1 MLKELYLKNFKGFEE
16 HVVPLRHRTIIVGK
30 NNAGKSTI
38 IEALRLIALVANDYL
53 SLPFH
58 SVPRWL
64 DIPKREKGLLPHIKD
79 TEVNLESM
87 FHRYNDPPAIIRGIF
102 DTEESISIY
111 IGQNGVVHA
120 VVKDEKGKPLT
131 SEEDFEEFYIP
142 DIRILPRIGP
152 LSRKERILTRYH
164 IERSLDTTLSP
175 LHFRNQLN
183 LYYDR
188 HFERFKELAESTWSG
203 LRIVDLE
210 GKGEMPG
217 DAELSLLVQ
226 DAGFVAEVGWMGH
239 GLQIWLQLIWFLT
252 RSSDP
257 EMDPDEDTFI
267 FDEPDVFMHADLQRK
282 FIRVLRKF
290 KQQVIIATHSTE
302 MLAEVEPEQ
311 ILIVDREKRRSNFAT
326 TLPSVQVVL
335 NRIGS
340 AHNIQLARLWSARRF
355 LLVEGDDLNILKL
368 FQNILFPYSLLPLD
382 VIPHNSIGGWGGWNN
397 VIGSTLVLK
406 NAAGEDITTY
416 CILDSD
422 YHTPEQVQSRLDEAN
437 RYLIQLHIWSR
448 KEIENYLIIPTAI
461 QRLIRSESN
470 NRHAPELETIL
481 GEIDRIAD
489 DLRDSIFDAMA
500 HDYITDD
507 RARGVSGANER
518 ARERLRAAWAD
529 FDSRL
534 AVIPGKRVLSLLSQW
549 TQINYGIS
557 FGVSRLARS
566 ITADELSTEV
576 VEVVTAIENQEEF
589 ARQRI

>member
-16 HVVPLRHRTIIVGK
+16 HVVPLRSRTVIVGK

-38 IEALRLIALVANDYL
+38 IEALRLIALVANGYL
-53 SLPFH
+53 SLPLH
-58 SVPRWL
+58 NVPRWL
-64 DIPKREKGLLPHIKD
+64 DLPKREKGLLPHIKD
-79 TEVNLESM
+79 TEVNLESI
-87 FHRYNDPPAIIRGIF
+87 FHQYNDPPAIIRGVF
-102 DTEESISIY
+102 DTEESVSIY
-111 IGQNGVVHA
+111 IGQNGAVHA
-120 VVKDEKGKPLT
+120 VVKDEKGNPLK
-131 SEEDFEEFYIP
+131 SYEDFEEFYIP

-164 IERSLDTTLSP
+164 IERSIDTTLSP

-203 LRIVDLE
+203 LRIIDLE

-217 DAELSLLVQ
+217 SAELSLLVQ

-252 RSSDP
+252 RNSDP
-257 EMDPDEDTFI
+257 EMDTDEDTFI
-267 FDEPDVFMHADLQRK
+267 FDKPDVFMHADLQRK
-282 FIRVLRKF
+282 FIRIMRRF

-311 ILIVDREKRRSNFAT
+311 ILIVDRERRRSDFAT
-326 TLPSVQVVL
+326 SLPSVQIVL
-335 NRIGS
+335 NKIGS
-340 AHNIQLARLWSARRF
+340 SHNIQLARLWSARRF
-355 LLVEGDDLNILKL
+355 LLVEGDDLNVLKF
-368 FQNILFPYSLLPLD
+368 FQNVIFPSSLLPLD
-382 VIPHNSIGGWGGWNN
+382 AIPHNSIGDWGGWPN
-397 VIGSTLVLK
+397 VIGSALVLK

-422 YHTPEQVQSRLDEAN
+422 YHTPEQINARLDQAN
-437 RYLIQLHIWSR
+437 RYSIQLHIWSR

-461 QRLIRSESN
+461 QRLIKEESN
-470 NRHAPELETIL
+470 YQHAPELETITD
-481 GEIDRIAD
+481 EIDRIANTLHD
-489 DLRDSIFDAMA
+489 NIFDAMA

-507 RARGVSGANER
+507 RSRGVPGANER
-518 ARERLRAAWAD
+518 ARERLRTAWVD

-534 AVIPGKRVLSLLSQW
+534 SVIPGKRVLSLLSQW
-549 TQINYGIS
+549 TQNNYGIS

-566 ITADELSTEV
+566 ITVNEFSPEV
-576 VEVVTAIENQEEF
+576 VDVVTAIENQQEF
-589 ARQRI
+589 TK